1 MNNSLII
8 ARKEFK
14 DILHSGIFLTVLLLL
29 LALTVTSV
37 IVSSFVFKSQVDS
50 YQSSLQVLKELG
62 KQPGS
67 SQPELFPLNLLRGVV
82 DYLEIVGAILG
93 ILLGSLTIAREKKT
107 QTLKL
112 ILTRPVTRKD
122 LLFGKMLGNAVF
134 IGIVLVFVGSFAL
147 TSLVFVAGAALTLT
161 EAVKLLLVLVISW
174 IYIMAF
180 FSLAAFLSLS
190 MRTLSNALIVAFTI
204 WLVFVLILPQIGDT
218 MDPDNQVPG
227 GFFNSIHFN
236 KEQEK
241 QVLARFASY
250 ENARNFIEELSVTK
264 HYERTSFALLGI
276 KPEFNDQTMPDIL
289 GQKWFD
295 ILVVMLFF
303 ATGILADYSVLNK
316 KDILVWD

>member
-1 MNNSLII
+1 MSNSLVI
-8 ARKEFK
+8 ARKEWK

-29 LALTVTSV
+29 LVLTITSV
-37 IVSSFVFKSQVDS
+37 IVSSLVFKSQVDS
-50 YQSSLQVLKELG
+50 YQSSLHILNELG
-62 KQPGS
+62 KQPGGTP
-67 SQPELFPLNLLRGVV
+67 PELFPLNLLRGVV

-93 ILLGSLTIAREKKT
+93 ILLGSLTIAREKHT

-112 ILTRPVTRKD
+112 ILTRPVSRKD
-122 LLFGKMLGNAVF
+122 LLFGKMMGNAVF

-147 TSLVFVAGAALTLT
+147 LSLVFVAGAALTLT
-161 EAVKLLLVLVISW
+161 EAVKLLLVLAISW

-190 MRTLSNALIVAFTI
+190 MRSLSNALIVAFTI

-227 GFFNSIHFN
+227 GFFKSIHF

-241 QVLARFASY
+241 QVLAKFSSY
-250 ENARNFIEELSVTK
+250 ETARNFIEELSVTK
-264 HYERTSFALLGI
+264 HYERAAFALLGI
-276 KPEFNDQTMPDIL
+276 KPEFNGLPVPDIF

-295 ILVVMLFF
+295 IMVVMLFLV
-303 ATGILADYSVLNK
+303 AGIFADYSILNK

>member
-1 MNNSLII
+1 MSNSLVI
-8 ARKEFK
+8 ARKEWK

-29 LALTVTSV
+29 LVLTVTSV

-50 YQSSLQVLKELG
+50 YQSSLQILKELG
-62 KQPGS
+62 KQPGGP
-67 SQPELFPLNLLRGVV
+67 QPELFPLNLLRGVV

-93 ILLGSLTIAREKKT
+93 ILLGSLTIAREKNT

-112 ILTRPVTRKD
+112 ILTRPVSRKE
-122 LLFGKMLGNAVF
+122 LLFGKMMGNAVF
-134 IGIVLVFVGSFAL
+134 IGIVLAFVGSFAIL
-147 TSLVFVAGAALTLT
+147 SLVFVAGAALTLT

-190 MRTLSNALIVAFTI
+190 MRSLSNALVVAFTI
-204 WLVFVLILPQIGDT
+204 WLIFVLILPQIGDT

-227 GFFNSIHFN
+227 GFFNSLHFN

-241 QVLARFASY
+241 LVLARFSSY

-264 HYERTSFALLGI
+264 NYERASFALLGI
-276 KPEFNDQTMPDIL
+276 KPEFNGLPVPDIL

-303 ATGILADYSVLNK
+303 AAGILANYFVLNK

>member
-1 MNNSLII
+1 MSNSLVI
-8 ARKEFK
+8 ARKEWK
-14 DILHSGIFLTVLLLL
+14 DILHSGIFLIVLLLL
-29 LALTVTSV
+29 LVLTVTSV

-50 YQSSLQVLKELG
+50 YQSSLQILKELG
-62 KQPGS
+62 KQPGGP
-67 SQPELFPLNLLRGVV
+67 QPELFPLNLLRGVV

-93 ILLGSLTIAREKKT
+93 ILLGSLTIAREKNT

-112 ILTRPVTRKD
+112 ILTRPVSRKE
-122 LLFGKMLGNAVF
+122 LLFGKMMGNAVF
-134 IGIVLVFVGSFAL
+134 ISIVLVFVGSFAL
-147 TSLVFVAGAALTLT
+147 LSLVFVAGAALTLT
-161 EAVKLLLVLVISW
+161 ETVKLVLVIAISW

-190 MRTLSNALIVAFTI
+190 IRSLSNALVVAFTI

-241 QVLARFASY
+241 QVLAKFSSY

-264 HYERTSFALLGI
+264 NYERTSFALLGI
-276 KPEFNDQTMPDIL
+276 KPEFNGLPLPDIL

-295 ILVVMLFF
+295 ILVIMLFF
-303 ATGILADYSVLNK
+303 AAGILADYFVLNK

>member
-1 MNNSLII
+1 MRNSLVI
-8 ARKEFK
+8 ARKEWK

-29 LALTVTSV
+29 LALTITSV
-37 IVSSFVFKSQVDS
+37 IVSSFVFTSQVDS
-50 YQSSLQVLKELG
+50 YQSSLQILKELG
-62 KQPGS
+62 KHPGGP
-67 SQPELFPLNLLRGVV
+67 QPELFPLNLLRGVV

-93 ILLGSLTIAREKKT
+93 ILLGSLTIAREKHT

-112 ILTRPVTRKD
+112 ILTRPVSRKD
-122 LLFGKMLGNAVF
+122 LLIGKMLGNAVF

-147 TSLVFVAGAALTLT
+147 LSLVFVAGAALTLI
-161 EAVKLLLVLVISW
+161 EAVKLLLMLAISW

-190 MRTLSNALIVAFTI
+190 MRSLSNALVVAFTI

-218 MDPDNQVPG
+218 MDPDNQMPG

-241 QVLARFASY
+241 QVLAKFSSY
-250 ENARNFIEELSVTK
+250 ETARNFIEELSVTK
-264 HYERTSFALLGI
+264 HYERAAFALLGI
-276 KPEFNDQTMPDIL
+276 KPEFNGMPVSDIL

-295 ILVVMLFF
+295 LFMVMLFF
-303 ATGILADYSVLNK
+303 VAGIFSDYFVLNK